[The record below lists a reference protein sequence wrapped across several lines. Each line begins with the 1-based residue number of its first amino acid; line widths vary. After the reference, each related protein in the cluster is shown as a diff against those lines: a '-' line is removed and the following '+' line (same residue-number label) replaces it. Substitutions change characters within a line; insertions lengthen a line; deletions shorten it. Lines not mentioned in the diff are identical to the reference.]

1 MSTTRTRRR
10 IASLVGAIVMLLPV
24 SLAMAQGRGDP
35 NHPIEVTFTKWI
47 TAYPLMEGFWGG
59 DLCEE
64 DRLLNE
70 EALIDGSRLL
80 SAYSTLRGE
89 RLPMSIPSS
98 MIVPLSGFK

>member
-1 MSTTRTRRR
+1 MSRQVTVKSRFHPGQVVATP
-10 IASLVGAIVMLLPV
+10 GAIEAIKASGQSP
-24 SLAMAQGRGDP
+24 
-35 NHPIEVTFTKWI
+35 EVFLG
-47 TAYPLMEGFWGG
+47 AHLDGFWGG

-89 RLPMSIPSS
+89 RLYVISEAADDDGRRAATTLLLPSEY
-98 MIVPLSGFK
+98 